1 MKSHWL
7 PANFRTLL
15 GMRKRRALM
24 PTGPKPR
31 HGARIHSGDVRLTV
45 PAEMSDDLW
54 QWLSS
59 LGWREVTFRPD
70 RRRYRDV
77 PHAWA
82 KHLFEA
88 RPEQRARVLLK
99 ITAVARARTPHPEAF
114 REANL
119 KRQAHPI
126 P

>member
-1 MKSHWL
+1 MNSHWL
-7 PANFRTLL
+7 PAKVRILL
-15 GMRKRRALM
+15 GIRKRRALV
-24 PTGPKPR
+24 PAGPKPR
-31 HGARIHSGDVRLTV
+31 PGARVHSGDVRLTV
-45 PAEMSDDLW
+45 LAGMSDDLW

-82 KHLFEA
+82 KLLFEA

-119 KRQAHPI
+119 KRQAHPLQ
-126 P
+126 